1 MAASSFSIIRLLVAS
16 LTLLIICYPEY
27 SWGKGE
33 NPAGDDDG
41 DKNKN
46 KGNGN
51 GNGNGNIHALIL
63 NSSRYWFNYRHAN
76 NALGIYHL
84 LKQNGIPDD
93 NIILMLADE
102 YAANP
107 RNPYKNRMHANGVTS
122 ESWYSDNSEVD
133 YRGSD
138 VTVQVF
144 LDALTGAAPKA
155 LKTDRNSKLLIYVTG
170 HGGDNFFKFQDEEE
184 LTSQDIASVMD
195 LLYEHKKFNQALF
208 IADTCQA
215 FTLFDKITT
224 PNVLTL
230 GTSLRE
236 QNAYAHHSDKDLGLA
251 VIERWTHLFLKG
263 YQDKAQ
269 SETTLHEVMVRP
281 FEDKITLA
289 ANIGIKED
297 TSKRK
302 FKDVLLS
309 EFFGEKGGGVSNANV
324 VNTKSETTLMSTTDS
339 NKNIDVEEIKFSD
352 EMSPH
357 QMNARLP
364 RKLKQSNS
372 SLGSGRQ
379 SDMEEQ
385 ERGDYPNS
393 SCPNSEMSISK
404 KGDNESDS
412 HFAYGLKALVAA
424 LIIASILERICVRRN
439 GKIRKDVE
447 NKP

>member
-1 MAASSFSIIRLLVAS
+1 MAVASFSIIRLLVAS
-16 LTLLIICYPEY
+16 LTLLVICYPEC
-27 SWGKGE
+27 SLGKKE
-33 NPAGDDDG
+33 NPAGEDDG
-41 DKNKN
+41 DKNEN
-46 KGNGN
+46 K

-107 RNPYKNRMHANGVTS
+107 RNPYKNRMHANGVAS
-122 ESWYSDNSEVD
+122 ESWYSADSEVD

-195 LLYEHKKFNQALF
+195 LLYEHKKFDQALF

-269 SETTLHEVMVRP
+269 SETTLHEVMVKP

-309 EFFGEKGGGVSNANV
+309 EFFGVKGGGISNADG
-324 VNTKSETTLMSTTDS
+324 VNTKSKTMLMSNTDS
-339 NKNIDVEEIKFSD
+339 NKSIDVEEIIFSE
-352 EMSPH
+352 EMPSHPI
-357 QMNARLP
+357 NARLP
-364 RKLKQSNS
+364 RELKQSNS
-372 SLGSGRQ
+372 SLGSRRQ
-379 SDMEEQ
+379 SETGEQ
-385 ERGDYPNS
+385 ERGDYSDS
-393 SCPNSEMSISK
+393 SCPNNEMSISK
-404 KGDNESDS
+404 KGENESDS
-412 HFAYGLKALVAA
+412 HFAYGVAA
-424 LIIASILERICVRRN
+424 LAAAVAIASVLERICVRRN
-439 GKIRKDVE
+439 GQAPKDLE
-447 NKP
+447 NKS